1 MNLERQSTDEH
12 EVITTT
18 GSSEAARAS
27 SETLEDNLASPAEI
41 HKQSD
46 HLEIRR
52 HTQTYAPLARSELA
66 GRIKMARLRKELGL
80 ISSEEENE
88 VIEELQDNFN
98 KRFGEEKDTFE
109 SEVLKERSVVEVSKN
124 KHVLFVH
131 TMPFDKIDSQANTSM
146 NNQLISTEEMTTEDR
161 IGMILHE
168 QPSISCSTVSLDS
181 EKQYGPGFKSKT
193 MYPFGVVLDE
203 GIILSAHRND
213 GGIETV
219 SRTAKHR
226 KYDSKNKDS
235 SVQPNIVAQVEY
247 SIEGKFSRE
256 YDKQFKTE
264 YGGVDEGY
272 SGTSHKDYNEL
283 VIAEPHISGFFIDA
297 DETYKLQEQAEYY
310 RAPQMKIDK
319 YDFSGFRWKKMK
331 DFISKYPD
339 VPIYIREH
347 GVTSE
352 YVFKDGEIK
361 STREEGKVEVY
372 EPTKEL
378 GDYEFSHAAHLKT
391 ENKVE
396 ERNEYN
402 MENGFNMLRMK
413 NFGKIIEEIALPIHY
428 SATFWTYS
436 RRSGQ
441 SFNEISKDKDIDQDA
456 IFEAIAADYKSA
468 LDEVDKSV
476 ESIKQKVTKDGPENI
491 YNRDSFIKKVPEYK
505 NLIKLGFAGFI
516 DGISSTYPELA
527 ERLKALD

>member
-109 SEVLKERSVVEVSKN
+109 SEVLKERSVAEVSKN

-226 KYDSKNKDS
+226 KYDTKNKDS
-235 SVQPNIVAQVEY
+235 SVQPNIIAQVEH

-256 YDKQFKTE
+256 YDKQFKAE

-297 DETYKLQEQAEYY
+297 DETYKLEEQSQY
-310 RAPQMKIDK
+310 REPQMKIDK
-319 YDFSGFRWKKMK
+319 YDFTGFRWKRMK
-331 DFISKYPD
+331 GFISKYPD

-352 YVFKDGEIK
+352 YIFKDGEIK
-361 STREEGKVEVY
+361 PAREEGKIDVY
-372 EPTKEL
+372 KPAKGL
-378 GDYEFSHAAHLKT
+378 GDYEFSHAAHLKI

-402 MENGFNMLRMK
+402 MENGFHMLRMT
-413 NFGKIIEEIALPIHY
+413 NLGKIIEDIALPIHY
-428 SATFWTYS
+428 TATSWKYS
-436 RRSGQ
+436 RRDGQ
-441 SFNEISKDKDIDQDA
+441 FFTEITKDKDVDQNA
-456 IFEAIAADYKSA
+456 VFEAIAEDYKSA
-468 LDEVDKSV
+468 LNEIDNTIV
-476 ESIKQKVTKDGPENI
+476 SIKEKVTKDGPENI
-491 YNRDSFIKKVPEYK
+491 YGRDGFIKRAPEYRDT
-505 NLIKLGFAGFI
+505 IRLGFAGFI

-527 ERLKALD
+527 ERLKALG